1 MTVIFSM
8 FIELLIDL
16 LVIFTGS
23 NFDVVSI
30 DMVHVF

>member
-1 MTVIFSM
+1 MVI
-8 FIELLIDL
+8 ERLIDL